1 MRVWQTHDP
10 SIARVPMYLGPGHAE
25 LFAVTWQQ
33 LIPRCQQGRMLC
45 RCFVL
50 LLPQNKLK

>member
-25 LFAVTWQQ
+25 LFAVPWQQ